1 MKKLKSIYAKSIAF
15 SVLTAALIG
24 FLASCAPKPENR
36 VVVVITPAVLRVEA
50 TPQSKAVRMLNL
62 YEEMDAPGELVAF
75 DANNKYFK
83 VKSKTGEKG
92 FVSTGVGF
100 KGYSLGIVREKT
112 AYKDSESG
120 APSGF
125 LEGLTPV
132 LVSAIKTK
140 DKAVLSVRFRPETFW
155 KDVFVDKD
163 AVALNKKDTEIFS
176 VVLPTLESYAK
187 KAREGK
193 TPEASKQQIELAL
206 AYIKEKEGL
215 YSSSEFYS
223 EVVKKKDEFDAIVHG
238 TGKVLENETNNQYET
253 SH

>member
-1 MKKLKSIYAKSIAF
+1 MKMIKSSFVKGLFGSILAA
-15 SVLTAALIG
+15 TAVG
-24 FLASCAPKPENR
+24 FLASCGPKPENR

-62 YEEMDAPGELVAF
+62 YEELDAPGELVSF

-92 FVSTGVGF
+92 YVSTGVGF

-112 AYKDSESG
+112 AYKDSASG
-120 APSGF
+120 APTGF

-132 LVSAIKTK
+132 LVSAAKAK
-140 DKAVLSVRFRPETFW
+140 DKSVLFVRFRPETYW
-155 KDVFVDKD
+155 KDVYVEKD
-163 AVALNKKDTEIFS
+163 AVAMNGKDTEIFS
-176 VVLPTLESYAK
+176 VVLPTLETYAK
-187 KAREGK
+187 KAREAK
-193 TPEASKQQIELAL
+193 TPDASKQQIELGL
-206 AYIKEKEGL
+206 AYIKEKEGV